1 MTWVVDSSVAIQ
13 WFVPDRLSSVAL
25 GLLDDPQPLLAPDLI
40 ATEVVNALWRRER
53 QVGVAPLDLPGAI
66 AVLTVGAIRLRPA
79 TELLAVA
86 VELARRVGRSVPEC
100 LYLAL
105 AVDADGTLVTADRR
119 LVDRLKPTPYGR
131 RVALLDDLAPAG

>member
-1 MTWVVDSSVAIQ
+1 MTWVVDASVAIQ
-13 WFVPDRLSSVAL
+13 WFVPDRLSQAAL
-25 GLLDDPQPLLAPDLI
+25 SLLDDPQPLIAPDLI

-53 QVGVAPLDLPGAI
+53 LAGVAPLDLPGAI
-66 AVLTVGAIRLRPA
+66 AVLTGGAIRLRPA

-100 LYLAL
+100 VYLAL

-119 LVDRLKPTPYGR
+119 LVDRLKPTLYAR
-131 RVALLDDLAPAG
+131 RVVLLDDLAHAA

>member
-13 WFVPDRLSSVAL
+13 WFVPDRLSQVAL

-53 QVGVAPLDLPGAI
+53 QIGVAPLDLPGAI
-66 AVLTVGAIRLRPA
+66 MVLTGGAIRLRPA

-100 LYLAL
+100 VYLAL
-105 AVDADGTLVTADRR
+105 AVDSDATLVTADRR
-119 LVDRLKPTPYGR
+119 LVDRLKPR
-131 RVALLDDLAPAG
+131 AVQR